1 MRFSTARSAAASVA
15 ALALLFVTMTS
26 LRPVGAS
33 HDQRGGESHAY
44 LDNPPLA
51 HTGGFGEPTCRFCH
65 AGSDLNVEPGTLSM
79 VGLPDAI
86 EPGSTYTVIVELRRP
101 ELAAAGF
108 ELAIRDTTGV
118 SYGALLSG
126 GAETDI
132 RRHHNG
138 VDYAFHT
145 LVGTNPISTE
155 VARWAVRWKTPDT
168 LRGDAV
174 LSITANAANG
184 DNSEFGDAIYQTS
197 VVVPTAG
204 DGP

>member
-1 MRFSTARSAAASVA
+1 MVA
-15 ALALLFVTMTS
+15 ALALLFVTMTL
-26 LRPVGAS
+26 LRPAGAS
-33 HDQRGGESHAY
+33 HDLRGGESHAY
-44 LDNPPLA
+44 RDNPPLA

-65 AGSDLNVEPGTLSM
+65 AGSELNLEPGTLSI
-79 VGLPDAI
+79 VDVPAVI
-86 EPGSTYTVIVELRRP
+86 EPGSAYTIIVELRRP

-108 ELAIRDTTGV
+108 ELAIRDTTGA
-118 SYGALLSG
+118 SYGVLLSG
-126 GAETDI
+126 GAETDV
-132 RRHHNG
+132 RRHHSG

-145 LVGTNPISTE
+145 LVGTNPISAE

-174 LSITANAANG
+174 LSAAANAANA
-184 DNSEFGDAIYQTS
+184 DNSEFGDAIYQAS